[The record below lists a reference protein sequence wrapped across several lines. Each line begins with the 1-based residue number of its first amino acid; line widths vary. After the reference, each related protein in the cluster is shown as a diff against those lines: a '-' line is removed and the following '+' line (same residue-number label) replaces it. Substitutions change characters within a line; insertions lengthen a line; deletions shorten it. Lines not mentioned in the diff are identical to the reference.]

1 MKIYKIVPLIM
12 IFSSCAKLA
21 TGIDT
26 NPTLSAEIAECVT
39 STSYSPSVTVTGA
52 AFFFKR
58 GLIVNSSG
66 ATVTSIVLGAPIS
79 TALPIKYAEIRVL
92 NSSGTIVQCG
102 QTDSSGTLKALD
114 GTSSLSIPNVGG
126 SYTVQVLSRTNH
138 TVAVPGGKTA
148 FKVYTSVKS
157 DLYANTVYI
166 LSSTVASAGSGGS
179 VSTSLTAYARESD
192 SSIINGGAFN
202 ILNNI
207 VTTYDYLAQN
217 TSTSDLRCLNP
228 KLDVYWKAGFNPA
241 QYVYPDQN
249 PSTLGTLS
257 FYVRGDNQLFI
268 NGGRLGNVASQDTD
282 HFDDTVIIH
291 ELGHHVEDVCGKMD
305 SPGGTHYGLYRIDPR
320 LSWSEGWGNYFGAHQ
335 VRNNIANINPDL
347 SAQVTGSGGWLY
359 YLDTDGYTDAGSS
372 SGKEYIRIDLNTA
385 GNNPK
390 SIMTD
395 YGTRY
400 FDKVDASTN
409 PGEGLFRETS
419 ISRSLFKITNNCS
432 GCANTAF
439 SYIWKA
445 FENNTSGIGMGKSD
459 YPFRSAARFY
469 SRLNAAYS
477 NSTPAAIDTI
487 LNSDE
492 AQQRETNSVYVDAG
506 SNRVAVPYGIKLVS
520 GLTCLLKIQPRQDSG
535 LNANFLSDQRF
546 SNHFYYVALGS
557 LAGVTEIRV
566 SSTYVAGT
574 TGIDV
579 DAILYGESYNYDED
593 CTSFSS
599 GTGACLA
606 SQKVSSSSS
615 IVRADRTAGNGVKI
629 ISLAGLSAANNYL
642 LNVRAYTAAKTTVL
656 GTTEYSYTITNQSGA
671 SLCPANSY

>member
-1 MKIYKIVPLIM
+1 MKIYKLLVITVG
-12 IFSSCAKLA
+12 FSSCAKLA
-21 TGIDT
+21 TGIDST
-26 NPTLSAEIAECVT
+26 PTTATEIAECTT
-39 STSYSPSVTVTGA
+39 STAYSPSVTVTGTA
-52 AFFFKR
+52 TFFKR
-58 GLIVNSSG
+58 GLIVNTSG
-66 ATVTSIVLGAPIS
+66 GNVTSIVLGSPIS

-92 NSSGTIVQCG
+92 NSSGTVVQCG
-102 QTDSSGTLKALD
+102 QTDVNGALKALD
-114 GTSSLSIPNVGG
+114 GTSILAIPNVGG
-126 SYTVQVLSRTNH
+126 NYTVQVLSRTNH

-148 FKVYTSVKS
+148 FKAYTSVKS
-157 DLYANTVYI
+157 DLYANTVYT

-179 VSTSLTAYARESD
+179 VSTSLTAYARESQ
-192 SSIINGGAFN
+192 SSIVDGGAFN

-241 QYVYPDQN
+241 QYVYPSED

-282 HFDDTVIIH
+282 HFDDAVIIH

-335 VRNNIANINPDL
+335 VRNSISSINPDL
-347 SAQVTGSGGWLY
+347 SAQVTGYGGWLY
-359 YLDTDGYTDAGSS
+359 YLDTDGYTDTNSS
-372 SGKEYIRIDLNTA
+372 SGKEYIRINLNKA
-385 GNNPK
+385 GNNPE
-390 SIMTD
+390 SITTD

-409 PGEGLFRETS
+409 PGEGLFRESS

-439 SYIWKA
+439 SYIWQA
-445 FENNTSGIGMGKSD
+445 FENNASGVGMGKSD

-477 NSTPAAIDTI
+477 NSTPAAIDAI

-492 AQQRETNSVYVDAG
+492 AQQRETNSAYVDGG

-520 GLTCLLKIQPRQDSG
+520 GLTCSLKIQPRQDTG

-574 TGIDV
+574 TGIDI
-579 DAILYGESYNYDED
+579 DAILYGESYNYDQD

-615 IVRADRTAGNGVKI
+615 IIRADRATGNGIKR
-629 ISLAGLSAANNYL
+629 ISVAGLSAANNYL
-642 LNVRAYTAAKTTVL
+642 LNVRAYTAAKTVL
-656 GTTEYSYTITNQSGA
+656 GTTEYSYTITDQNGA
-671 SLCPANSY
+671 ALCPASSY